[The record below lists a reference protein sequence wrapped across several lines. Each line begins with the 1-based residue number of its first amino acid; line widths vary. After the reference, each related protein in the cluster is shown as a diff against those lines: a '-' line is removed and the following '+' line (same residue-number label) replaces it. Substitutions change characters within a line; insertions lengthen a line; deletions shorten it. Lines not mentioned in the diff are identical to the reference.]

1 MKKKSY
7 LHHEF
12 IFQIMKK
19 LLLFL
24 FISNLSIAQSHIEVR
39 LVNANI
45 GAPSCN
51 YFFND
56 WMCNSTNDTGLNT
69 ILSNHGVSYFKQIEG
84 HPYLP
89 YQSRILTIGYSSNDA
104 QLVADLTA
112 YSSVIDNA
120 VITSSDGFSDAL
132 YVTLDNY
139 NIGIPIGTS
148 GNIIVTNDT
157 GLNQIFQSYNV
168 FQYSLTAPG
177 YSQFQNLY
185 TLVCDCDAV
194 ALKAV
199 LDSYNAIVVNSG
211 YIQGVML
218 SNNQFEAPKAIVS
231 PNPFTDIINIATEQS
246 ITNYTI
252 VDITGKIIVTT
263 DSKSELD
270 VTTTKLNSGI
280 YILNLQF
287 ENGQIELQKLV
298 KK

>member
-1 MKKKSY
+1 
-7 LHHEF
+7 
-12 IFQIMKK
+12 MKK
-19 LLLFL
+19 LLLFIL
-24 FISNLSIAQSHIEVR
+24 ISNLSIAQSHIEVR

-45 GAPSCN
+45 GTPNCG

-56 WMCNSTNDTGLNT
+56 WMCDSTNNTGLNA
-69 ILSNHGVSYFKQIEG
+69 ILSNYGVSYFRQIEG

-120 VITSSDGFSDAL
+120 IVTTSGGFSDAL
-132 YVTLDNY
+132 YVTLNNP
-139 NIGIPIGTS
+139 NIGIPTGTS
-148 GNIIVTNDT
+148 GNVIVTNDT

-168 FQYSLTAPG
+168 FQYSLTAPT
-177 YSQFQNLY
+177 YPQFQNLY

-194 ALKAV
+194 VLKTV
-199 LDSYNAIVVNSG
+199 LDSYNSVIVDSG

-218 SNNQFEAPKAIVS
+218 SNNQFEVPKAVVS
-231 PNPFTDIINIATEQS
+231 PNPFTAVVNIATEQL

-252 VDITGKIIVTT
+252 VDISGKIIVTT
-263 DSKSELD
+263 DSKNELD
-270 VTTTKLNSGI
+270 VTTSQLNSGI

-287 ENGQIELQKLV
+287 ENGQAVKHKLA